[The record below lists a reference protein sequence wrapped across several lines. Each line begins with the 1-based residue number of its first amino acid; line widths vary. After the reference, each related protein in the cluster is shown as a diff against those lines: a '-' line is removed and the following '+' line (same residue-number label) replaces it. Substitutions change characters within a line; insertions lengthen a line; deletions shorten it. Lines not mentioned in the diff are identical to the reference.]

1 MPRPHVL
8 RSAGAAQSVGSR
20 IATRNVPVKCMA
32 NPRRQAK
39 VAKQIEREVGNLL
52 LTDKVLQKAVC
63 PEKRIGIDSAVSAI
77 ASVTEVSV
85 SGDLTIAKVY
95 LSIFSDEEGKNIA
108 ISGLKK
114 LQGYVRKHIATSM
127 NLRMAPEVRFL
138 QDDTIERAEQV
149 YALLDRVKA
158 ERQDHEVA
166 DVSQHQGNQA
176 ASPINNTISDFENH
190 SQDGMNHDMS
200 LDDEGDVATLQLD
213 AIDGDTSPEQKL
225 PSVRKVRLPGASQR
239 TSTLKLRKRS

>member
-1 MPRPHVL
+1 MPLPIRLARLVTACVL
-8 RSAGAAQSVGSR
+8 Q
-20 IATRNVPVKCMA
+20 
-32 NPRRQAK
+32 
-39 VAKQIEREVGNLL
+39 
-52 LTDKVLQKAVC
+52 VLQKAVC
-63 PEKRIGIDSAVSAI
+63 PEKRIGVDSAVSAI

-149 YALLDRVKA
+149 WL
-158 ERQDHEVA
+158 
-166 DVSQHQGNQA
+166 
-176 ASPINNTISDFENH
+176 
-190 SQDGMNHDMS
+190 
-200 LDDEGDVATLQLD
+200 
-213 AIDGDTSPEQKL
+213 
-225 PSVRKVRLPGASQR
+225 
-239 TSTLKLRKRS
+239 